1 MKTNFELFSKFTHM
15 TERKKILVMVA
26 SPNNERKG
34 IFIPT
39 KAFVEGMEQNRDYD
53 TEYIFIDRQHIK
65 PCSGNLSC
73 WGARTV
79 RAS

>member
-1 MKTNFELFSKFTHM
+1 M

-39 KAFVEGMEQNRDYD
+39 KAFVEGMEQKRDYD

-65 PCSGNLSC
+65 PCSGSLSC
-73 WGARTV
+73 RGARTV